1 VVVDVVL
8 NGLFIFG
15 LFGAPQLGM
24 RGAAVGSIGA
34 ELAVVVFLLI
44 HLKRAFAEEYGLLRL
59 RDITPRTMAPRLAR
73 ISSPI
78 AAQRLLEDVRWFLF
92 FVTIERLGAG
102 PLATANVVFTC
113 FIVFSIP
120 MEAFWETACSM
131 VSRCVGSEHT
141 HRIVHVM
148 RSSIG
153 GAFLLTAPLLLLAVI
168 APDWIAT
175 MFAPDPQLL
184 APVSSSLRVVALAM
198 LIAIPSQ
205 IWLSAV
211 VGTGDTMAAL
221 GIELVSTLVMLG
233 ITWLTAIR
241 LGWPMALVWLALP
254 ITSLVGLLLSYGWIE
269 SGFWKRLEL

>member
-1 VVVDVVL
+1 
-8 NGLFIFG
+8 
-15 LFGAPQLGM
+15 
-24 RGAAVGSIGA
+24 
-34 ELAVVVFLLI
+34 
-44 HLKRAFAEEYGLLRL
+44 
-59 RDITPRTMAPRLAR
+59 
-73 ISSPI
+73 
-78 AAQRLLEDVRWFLF
+78 
-92 FVTIERLGAG
+92 
-102 PLATANVVFTC
+102 
-113 FIVFSIP
+113 
-120 MEAFWETACSM
+120 
-131 VSRCVGSEHT
+131 
-141 HRIVHVM
+141 M